1 MKALF
6 KTVAALGAVAAC
18 SPSWASSEGGAGGAA
33 LLTPQ
38 IGTIFWTFL
47 TFIALVFLLGR
58 FAWKP
63 LLGAIDAR
71 EQSIRDSFEQA
82 RKDREQ
88 AESLV
93 GEHRELLTA
102 ARRERADAVEQGKR
116 DAEKVKA
123 EILDEAKRQRDQVL
137 KETQAQVEAGVRK
150 AHADLRADTVGLAIL
165 AAEKLLSRSL
175 DDATQRRLVEEHLA
189 DLERRAGESSALPS

>member
-71 EQSIRDSFEQA
+71 EQSIRDSFEQS
-82 RKDREQ
+82 RRDREQ
-88 AESLV
+88 AESLL

-102 ARRERADAVEQGKR
+102 ARRERAEAVEQGKR

-137 KETQAQVEAGVRK
+137 KDTEAQVEAGVRK

-165 AAEKLLSRSL
+165 AAEKLLSRNL
-175 DDATQRRLVEEHLA
+175 DDATQRRLVEEYLA
-189 DLERRAGESSALPS
+189 DLEQRAGESSALPS

>member
-6 KTVAALGAVAAC
+6 KTIAAVGAVVAS
-18 SPSWASSEGGAGGAA
+18 SPSWASEGGAGGAA

-47 TFIALVFLLGR
+47 TFIALVFLLGKV
-58 FAWKP
+58 AWKP

-71 EQSIRDSFEQA
+71 EQSIRGSFEQA
-82 RKDREQ
+82 RTDREQ
-88 AESLV
+88 AESLL

-102 ARRERADAVEQGKR
+102 ARRERAEAVEQGKR

-150 AHADLRADTVGLAIL
+150 AHTDLRADTVGLAIL
-165 AAEKLLSRSL
+165 AAEKLLTRNL

-189 DLERRAGESSALPS
+189 DLERRSGESSTLPS